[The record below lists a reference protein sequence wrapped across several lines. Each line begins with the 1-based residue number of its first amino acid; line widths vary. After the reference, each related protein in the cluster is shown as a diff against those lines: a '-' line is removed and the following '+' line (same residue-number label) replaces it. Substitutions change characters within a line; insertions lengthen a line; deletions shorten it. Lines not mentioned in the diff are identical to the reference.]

1 MEHMEL
7 RDLSRYAPQ
16 RVVRRKIRQAA
27 VRRVRKDLILHG
39 KREEDFSEDDLEYLL
54 ADAEKEVIADLKQ
67 TGLLGALA
75 LLGINLF

>member
-1 MEHMEL
+1 MEL
-7 RDLSRYAPQ
+7 DKLSRYLPQ
-16 RVVRRKIRQAA
+16 HMIKRRIRKAA

-39 KREEDFSEDDLEYLL
+39 KREQDMSEQDLEYLL
-54 ADAEKEVIADLKQ
+54 ADAEKEVIADIKQ